1 MTLVLQVLVE
11 SLVEEL
17 AAGGLILKLPQTK
30 TLTTEN
36 VKEPMFLVV
45 GGDMIEVLHEGQNQK
60 YFGKQLSGERW
71 WTYNIGVRSLG

>member
-1 MTLVLQVLVE
+1 MLYERSDTGLASMVE

-17 AAGGLILKLPQTK
+17 AGGGLILKISNTK

-45 GGDMIEVLHEGQNQK
+45 GGDMIEVLHERQNQK
-60 YFGKQLSGERW
+60 YFGKQLFGERW
-71 WTYNIGVRSLG
+71 WT